1 MTLKPIYK
9 KIKTVYIYEIICKY
23 TSERYIGSTTNI
35 IKRKNSH
42 KKMSAKTASVSI
54 INRSNWT
61 LNIIEKFNTKFKLVQ
76 LLKEQW
82 YLDNF
87 PNINMKRA
95 LTINMMKIKE
105 KRKSDKRYYTNN
117 KDDIEIKK
125 TIYRKTIYKDRKNLL
140 DKQWRNKNK
149 ETINLKNKNN
159 IYICECGSE
168 IRRDSKSK
176 HNRSQ
181 KHINY
186 TSSKTAS

>member
-9 KIKTVYIYEIICKY
+9 KIKTVYIYEIICNI

-35 IKRKNSH
+35 VKRKSSH
-42 KKMSAKTASVSI
+42 KVISAKTASVSI
-54 INRSNWT
+54 INRCNWT
-61 LNIIEKFNTKFKLVQ
+61 LNILETFNTKFKLVQ

-105 KRKSDKRYYTNN
+105 KRKSQKRYYTNN

-125 TIYRKTIYKDRKNLL
+125 TIYRKTIYKDRKNALSRE
-140 DKQWRNKNK
+140 WRHKNK
-149 ETINLKNKNN
+149 ETINIRAKNN

-168 IRRDSKSK
+168 IRRDSKHK